1 MRRSRIPDLGPNGEG
16 WVVGQVALILAIAA
30 LGALAVPHA
39 FDGASGF
46 VRALQIIAGAVLM
59 LTGALVVW
67 IGIGDLGPSLT
78 PTPRPRSDGQ
88 LVVQGIYA
96 RIRHPIY
103 AGIIELAIGWA
114 GVTGSGLALVL
125 SLILA
130 VWLDLKSRREE
141 AWLIERYPEY
151 AAYRER
157 TPRFRPRFR

>member
-1 MRRSRIPDLGPNGEG
+1 MTRSRIPDLGPKGEG
-16 WVVGQVALILAIAA
+16 WVFGQVALILAVAV
-30 LGALAVPHA
+30 LGALALPHA
-39 FDGASGF
+39 FEVGGF
-46 VRALQIIAGAVLM
+46 VRALQIIAGAILM
-59 LTGALVVW
+59 LTGVLVVW
-67 IGIGDLGPSLT
+67 IGVGDLGPSLT

-114 GVTGSGLALVL
+114 GVTGSWWAFATSV
-125 SLILA
+125 ILA